1 MVFQQTHNSDNTSQG
16 DDLRHVALS
25 GRRHIGANRPVS
37 RTARKNVERV
47 RAQSGQQPQ
56 RSAQVYH
63 AVPHTSRSRDLQQ
76 AMRGLDGV
84 KPPQKRSTASQQQTQ
99 QSRKKQQAPASRTQ
113 SSRPASAPAKKGT
126 AKKGSAKRAS
136 RRPQVQ
142 TNAERILHATS
153 SNGQQ
158 HVSRVP
164 KIEENTLRIIPLG
177 GQEEVGRNMVVFE
190 YGKDIVIVDM
200 GMQFP
205 EEDMPGVDY
214 IVPNANYLKGKEHYI
229 RGVIFTHGHLD
240 HIGAAP
246 IVLKQLGYPPVIARD
261 LTLALIKKKLED
273 HDPGSADKIRTIS
286 VKNIDRTVRLGALI
300 AHFFEVEHSIMD
312 SMGVALVSPV
322 GTAIHMG
329 DWTINHDPVEGEVV
343 SYDQLKEF
351 PEPRILLLESLG
363 SIKTKANSEK
373 IVQGNLEDLVRE
385 AKGRVII
392 GTFAS
397 QIKRIKLLLNYA
409 EKVGRKVALDG
420 YSMRTNIEVA
430 QQLGYLKISKDL
442 LIPIND
448 IDRYPDNKIVVL
460 CTGAQGEHNAVLNRI
475 VTGNHRFIKLKKADT
490 IVFSSSVI
498 PGNERSIQR
507 LKDNLYRKCDA
518 VIHSDIM
525 DIHMGGHATAADI
538 QEVIKTVQP
547 QYFVPIY
554 ANYFM
559 LKEAANR
566 AVEAGFP
573 EKRIAILDNG
583 GILEFSKKGSRIRKE
598 KADSSYVFIDGLG
611 VGDIGHVVL
620 RDRQMLSEDGMYVIT
635 VLVDGKTK
643 EVVGSI
649 QITSRGFIYVKDNF
663 DLVNETKIHVK
674 KIIQKATSR
683 DTKMDSRQIE
693 NDIRDRVGEYLFQ
706 KTQRRPM
713 VLPVVIEV

>member
-1 MVFQQTHNSDNTSQG
+1 MTKQQTQNTGDGSQSN
-16 DDLRHVALS
+16 DPRQSLIA
-25 GRRHIGANRPVS
+25 GRRHIGAHRPVN
-37 RTARKNVERV
+37 RTARKNVEKV
-47 RAQSGQQPQ
+47 RAQSGQQ
-56 RSAQVYH
+56 RTAQVYH
-63 AVPHTSRSRDLQQ
+63 AVPRTQRSHNLQQ
-76 AMRGLDGV
+76 AVTGLDGV
-84 KPPQKRSTASQQQTQ
+84 RPPRRSSDAPHKPRARKDVATATATKKAVSKKSAHKRT
-99 QSRKKQQAPASRTQ
+99 
-113 SSRPASAPAKKGT
+113 
-126 AKKGSAKRAS
+126 S
-136 RRPQVQ
+136 RRPQLQ

-158 HVSRVP
+158 HASRVP
-164 KIEENTLRIIPLG
+164 KVEEDTLRIVPLG

-214 IVPNANYLKGKEHYI
+214 IVPNVNYLKGKEHHI

-286 VKNIDRTVRLGALI
+286 VKNIDRTVRLGALT

-329 DWTINHDPVEGEVV
+329 DWTINHDPVEGNVIA
-343 SYDQLKEF
+343 YDQLKKF
-351 PEPRILLLESLG
+351 PEPRILMLESLG
-363 SIKTKANSEK
+363 SIKTKPHSEK
-373 IVQGNLEDLVRE
+373 IVQGNLEDLVRS
-385 AKGRVII
+385 AQGRVII

-448 IDRYPDNKIVVL
+448 IDRYPDNKVIVL

-475 VTGNHRFIKLKKADT
+475 VTGNHRFIKLKKTDT

-507 LKDNLYRKCDA
+507 LKDNLYRKCDH

-566 AVEAGFP
+566 AVEAGFS

-598 KADSSYVFIDGLG
+598 KADASYVFIDGLG

-643 EVVGSI
+643 EVVGNI

-663 DLVNETKIHVK
+663 DLVNETKLHVK
-674 KIIQKATSR
+674 KIISKATSR